1 MNMKFALAILIT
13 LLVFPF
19 VLHAGLE
26 WENETVELKAGLADT
41 RAEAVFPFTNSG
53 EEPVTITRM
62 TSSCGCTVPE
72 LEKRTYAPGEG
83 GEITA
88 LFTFGSREGRQLKRI
103 TVESRAGN
111 ETTTTLLNF
120 VTHIPSW
127 GTLTPR
133 ILRWG
138 LDAEAAAKEVRLRL
152 DDPERMSAPVLQ
164 GSPKGFRLEAVED
177 GPVEWVY
184 RIHPVDTNSRQT
196 ERLVFQVT
204 ATEDG
209 QTHERAF
216 AFHCLIR

>member
-1 MNMKFALAILIT
+1 MKSTLAILLT
-13 LLVFPF
+13 LFVFPF

-26 WENETVELKAGLADT
+26 WENETVELNPGLADSS
-41 RAEAVFPFTNSG
+41 AEAVFRFTNTG

-111 ETTTTLLNF
+111 ATSTKLLNF

-138 LDAEAAAKEVRLRL
+138 LDAEATAKAVRLRL

-164 GSPKGFRLEAVED
+164 GSPKGFRLETVEA
-177 GPVEWVY
+177 GPAEWLY
-184 RIHPVDTNSRQT
+184 RIHPVDTKERRT

-204 ATEDG
+204 AMEDG